1 MESLRKNKEFYESLK
16 TNNYKVG
23 DIAFWYGGEI
33 VIVLRVENL
42 RRYNYTKTYR
52 VLCNNKQVDLFSS
65 ALKPL

>member
-23 DIAFWYGGEI
+23 DIALCRGGEI
-33 VIVLRVENL
+33 AIVLRVENL
-42 RRYNYTKTYR
+42 RRYNYTKTFR